1 LKSYFLTLLILTGS
15 FVSGYSQACPLR
27 ISLLTC
33 APGEELY
40 STFGHTAIRVQDSIA
55 GTDIVFNYG
64 TFEFGPDFYTKFIKG
79 KLNYFLSAEQF
90 PDFVSTYQYESRSI
104 IEQQLALDCSEKQK
118 LFSALQTN
126 AMPENRNYRYDF
138 LYDNCTTRA
147 RDIIRANTSSPL
159 VFKNILD
166 GERPSFRDLIHRY
179 LDAGNQK
186 WSKLGID
193 ILLGADL
200 DKKATNEQAMF
211 LPDNLLKG
219 IDSSVKNGNSLTA
232 SKQTILALPS
242 PLSKA
247 NFFTPLVVFSNLLLL
262 LLIFSFVNRRTV
274 RAVIAVFDFLFF
286 FLLGLGGIVLLFM
299 WFGTDHVVCRNNY
312 NLLWALPTHLVG
324 AFFVR
329 SNRRWTNYYWLATIL
344 FATFLL
350 IAWLFIPQELNL
362 AVLPILLMILLR
374 AWLIILKPHHEN
386 KEAEL

>member
-1 LKSYFLTLLILTGS
+1 LKRFLLTLLIFTAS
-15 FVSGYSQACPLR
+15 FVPASSQNCPLR

-40 STFGHTAIRVQDSIA
+40 STFGHTAIRVQDSVA

-64 TFEFGPDFYTKFIKG
+64 TFEFGPDFYSEFIKG
-79 KLNYFLSAEQF
+79 KLLYFLSVEQF

-104 IEQQLALDCSEKQK
+104 IEQQLQLDCSEKQK
-118 LFSALQTN
+118 LFAALQTN
-126 AMPENRNYRYDF
+126 ALPGNRSYRYDF

-147 RDIIRANTSSPL
+147 RDIIRANSSSPV
-159 VFKNILD
+159 VFKDILV

-219 IDSSVKNGNSLTA
+219 IDSAVKIGASLTA

-242 PLSKA
+242 PLAKG

-262 LLIFSFVNRRTV
+262 LLIFSFVNKRAV
-274 RAVIAVFDFLFF
+274 RSVIAVFDFIFF
-286 FLLGLGGIVLLFM
+286 FLLGLAGLIILFM

-312 NLLWALPTHLVG
+312 NLLWALPTHVIG

-329 SNRRWTNYYWLATIL
+329 SNRRWTNYYWLGTIIL
-344 FATFLL
+344 ASLLL
-350 IAWLFIPQELNL
+350 IGWLFIPQQLNL

-374 AWLIILKPHHEN
+374 AWLIILKPHYEN

>member
-1 LKSYFLTLLILTGS
+1 LKNVFLSLFLVFGS
-15 FVSGYSQACPLR
+15 FISGRAQTCPMR

-40 STFGHTAIRVQDSIA
+40 STFGHTAIRVQDSSA

-64 TFEFGPDFYTKFIKG
+64 TFEFGPDFYSKFIKG
-79 KLNYFLSAEQF
+79 KLLYFLSAEPF

-104 IEQQLALDCSEKQK
+104 IEQQLALDCNEKQK
-118 LFSALQTN
+118 LFSALQQN
-126 AMPENRNYRYDF
+126 ALPENRNYRYDF

-147 RDIIRANTSSPL
+147 RDIIRDNCSSPV
-159 VFKNILD
+159 VFKDIRD
-166 GERPSFRDLIHRY
+166 GGQPTFRNLIHRY
-179 LDAGNQK
+179 LNAGNQH

-193 ILLGADL
+193 MLLGADL
-200 DKKATNEQAMF
+200 DKKATNEQTMF

-219 IDSSVKNGNSLTA
+219 MDSTVKDGHSLVV

-242 PLSKA
+242 PLSKG

-262 LLIFSFVNRRTV
+262 LLIFSFVNKRMVRR
-274 RAVIAVFDFLFF
+274 VIAIFDFLFF
-286 FLLGLGGIVLLFM
+286 FLLGLAGLVMLFM
-299 WFGTDHVVCRNNY
+299 WFGTNHVVCRNNY
-312 NLLWALPTHLVG
+312 NLLWALPTHVAG

-329 SNRRWTNYYWLATIL
+329 SNQRWTNYYWLGTII

-350 IAWLFIPQELNL
+350 IAWIFIPQQLNL

-374 AWLIILKPHHEN
+374 AWLIILKPHHGY
-386 KEAEL
+386 KETEL